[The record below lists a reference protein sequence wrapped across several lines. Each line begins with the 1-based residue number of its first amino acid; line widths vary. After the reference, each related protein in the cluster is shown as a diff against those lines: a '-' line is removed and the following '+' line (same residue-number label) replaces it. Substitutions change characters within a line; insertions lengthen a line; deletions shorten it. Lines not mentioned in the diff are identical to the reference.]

1 MLVIVE
7 TILLL
12 TTFLI
17 VFDLSIISAPSPI
30 SAAFRKIRV
39 FLVERS
45 FAFVTVAL
53 MTSIFLAFPVEKLR
67 QHSMT
72 PSGNPNDLA
81 STFLVPHG
89 NTAITASGFIGFRTD
104 DDGTI
109 LLLLLAIAALLLLA
123 PGLLP

>member
-17 VFDLSIISAPSPI
+17 VFDLSIISAASPI
-30 SAAFRKIRV
+30 SAAFRNILV

-67 QHSMT
+67 QHSIT
-72 PSGNPNDLA
+72 PSGKSSDLA

-89 NTAITASGFIGFRTD
+89 TTAIIASGFIGFNTEG
-104 DDGTI
+104 DG
-109 LLLLLAIAALLLLA
+109 
-123 PGLLP
+123 PM